1 MLCAVLLER
10 ISLKIKLIFLV
21 ILPLVLLPL
30 MGVAAALTISTV
42 QNTTPTTTVGQYDRL
57 GIALSAGLAIGLSGL
72 GAGLA
77 ISAAGSAAISALA
90 EKPETFF
97 RSFLIVA
104 LAEALA
110 IYGLIMG
117 ILLWLKLVEEPFLKT
132 GLMLVENQ
140 FPFLVSF
147 RPSNESILHE
157 NYC

>member
-1 MLCAVLLER
+1 MKGKILVL
-10 ISLKIKLIFLV
+10 FL
-21 ILPLVLLPL
+21 LPLVVLVPL
-30 MGVAAALTISTV
+30 VGMAAAFSVSTV
-42 QNTTPTTTVGQYDRL
+42 QATTTTAGPYDRL
-57 GIALSAGLAIGLSGL
+57 GIAISAGLAIGLSSL

-117 ILLWLKLVEEPFLKT
+117 ILLWLKL
-132 GLMLVENQ
+132 
-140 FPFLVSF
+140 
-147 RPSNESILHE
+147 
-157 NYC
+157 

>member
-1 MLCAVLLER
+1 MKTKLL
-10 ISLKIKLIFLV
+10 LLV

-30 MGVAAALTISTV
+30 MGVAAAFTVDTV
-42 QNTTPTTTVGQYDRL
+42 QNQTTTTNGPYDRVA
-57 GIALSAGLAIGLSGL
+57 IAISAALAISLPGL

-110 IYGLIMG
+110 IYGLILG
-117 ILLWLKLVEEPFLKT
+117 ILLWLKL
-132 GLMLVENQ
+132 
-140 FPFLVSF
+140 
-147 RPSNESILHE
+147 
-157 NYC
+157 

>member
-1 MLCAVLLER
+1 MDMKNRMLIVLL
-10 ISLKIKLIFLV
+10 
-21 ILPLVLLPL
+21 LLPL
-30 MGVAAALTISTV
+30 AFLPLIGVAAAFTVSTM
-42 QNTTPTTTVGQYDRL
+42 QATTTTTTTGIYDRL
-57 GIALSAGLAIGLSGL
+57 GIAFAAGLAVGLSAL

-117 ILLWLKLVEEPFLKT
+117 ILLWLKL
-132 GLMLVENQ
+132 
-140 FPFLVSF
+140 
-147 RPSNESILHE
+147 
-157 NYC
+157 

>member
-1 MLCAVLLER
+1 MR
-10 ISLKIKLIFLV
+10 HKLV
-21 ILPLVLLPL
+21 ILFSLLTLALLPIV
-30 MGVAAALTISTV
+30 GVAAAYTISTV
-42 QNTTPTTTVGQYDRL
+42 QASTTTTAGPYDRL
-57 GIALSAGLAIGLSGL
+57 GIAIGAGLAIGLSAL

-117 ILLWLKLVEEPFLKT
+117 ILLWLKL
-132 GLMLVENQ
+132 
-140 FPFLVSF
+140 
-147 RPSNESILHE
+147 
-157 NYC
+157 

>member
-1 MLCAVLLER
+1 LKTKLL
-10 ISLKIKLIFLV
+10 LLV
-21 ILPLVLLPL
+21 ILPVVLLPL
-30 MGVAAALTISTV
+30 MGVAAALTIDTI
-42 QNTTPTTTVGQYDRL
+42 QDQTTTTTTNGQFDRV
-57 GIALSAGLAIGLSGL
+57 GIAISAALAIGLPGL

-117 ILLWLKLVEEPFLKT
+117 ILLWLKL
-132 GLMLVENQ
+132 
-140 FPFLVSF
+140 
-147 RPSNESILHE
+147 
-157 NYC
+157 